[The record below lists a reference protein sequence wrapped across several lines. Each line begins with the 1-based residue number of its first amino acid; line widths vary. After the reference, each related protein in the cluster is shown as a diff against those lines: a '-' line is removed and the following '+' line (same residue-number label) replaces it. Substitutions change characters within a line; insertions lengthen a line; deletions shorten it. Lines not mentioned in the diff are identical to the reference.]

1 MSRQSTGVVR
11 TDDIHTVKRRSGC
24 HMHVIYLWMTRDG
37 HIDKIQ
43 FHANVEIPAKV
54 ATNNTASPR
63 QFLVCILKI
72 MCSVVAWTSYLL
84 MSGGSRA

>member
-1 MSRQSTGVVR
+1 
-11 TDDIHTVKRRSGC
+11 
-24 HMHVIYLWMTRDG
+24 MHVIYLWMTRDG

-63 QFLVCILKI
+63 QFLVCIYKI